1 MSRFAVIALAALLFG
16 CATTSP
22 NTQLMKGAYFG
33 VPHSTVVEAEQV
45 RANAATAALAEVVP
59 LPTPLVNRTLVVS
72 IPSLDA
78 LKAYRD
84 VVDPPAW
91 NKPAQ
96 YARDYMDRTVRAQI
110 VLFSDALR
118 KRGLYQ
124 RVEVVDGGSLTV
136 LPKPTAERDAL
147 YNVFGVNAFSTQ
159 LFFASEKAG
168 AVLVTVDAAAP
179 TLGKQVQGVLDQ
191 VTALALSK

>member
-1 MSRFAVIALAALLFG
+1 MSRLAVIALVALLFG
-16 CATTSP
+16 CATTNP
-22 NTQLMKGAYFG
+22 NTQVLRGSYFG
-33 VPHSTVVEAEQV
+33 VPHSTVVEAKQI
-45 RANAATAALAEVVP
+45 RANAAAATIAEIVP
-59 LPTPLVNRTLVVS
+59 LPAPLVNRTLVVS

-84 VVDPPAW
+84 AVDPSAW

-96 YARDYMDRTVRAQI
+96 YARNMDRAVRAQI
-110 VLFSDALR
+110 VLFSDAIR

-147 YNVFGVNAFSTQ
+147 YNGFGVNAFSTQ

-191 VTALALSK
+191 VTAVALSK